1 MFNQIEHIK
10 GTGTTNV
17 RLLGRGQM
25 SDFQVRYTVTESLKL
40 SGMDIDYSL
49 ESIQYAVIC
58 QRGTVSWLV
67 RHPGGGN
74 GHTVKQLVLSF
85 FTVLLSRTA
94 VIRVLV
100 HGLLGDR

>member
-25 SDFQVRYTVTESLKL
+25 SDFQVSYTVTESLKL

-49 ESIQYAVIC
+49 ESIRYAVIC
-58 QRGTVSWLV
+58 QRGTVSFMRRWEWPHCKAV
-67 RHPGGGN
+67 S
-74 GHTVKQLVLSF
+74 TF
-85 FTVLLSRTA
+85 LLYCIT
-94 VIRVLV
+94 I
-100 HGLLGDR
+100 